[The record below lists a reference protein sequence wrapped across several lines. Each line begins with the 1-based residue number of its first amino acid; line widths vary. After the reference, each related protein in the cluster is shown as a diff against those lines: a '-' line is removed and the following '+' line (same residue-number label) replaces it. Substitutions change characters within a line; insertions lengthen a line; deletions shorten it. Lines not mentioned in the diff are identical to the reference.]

1 MIKLKDILKELA
13 GKDTLH
19 VYDFDDTLVKTN
31 TKIILIKA
39 DGLHKELSSHEYA
52 VYKPQPGD
60 KFDFSNFDK
69 VIAGSNPIH
78 DNIALIKQSL
88 SKPDVKTTILT
99 ARRLAFPIMYHL
111 RKKYGI
117 DAYVIAVGSSNPEH
131 KADWIEDQAVNHGY
145 KNIRF
150 FDDSLPNIIAVEKR
164 MKKHPDVNIELQH
177 VK

>member
-1 MIKLKDILKELA
+1 MIKLKHLLLELS

-19 VYDFDDTLVKTN
+19 VYDFDDTLVKTDTN
-31 TKIILIKA
+31 VIVIKA
-39 DGLHKELSSHEYA
+39 DGTRQELNSHEYA
-52 VYKPQPGD
+52 LYKPKPGD
-60 KFDFSNFDK
+60 KFDFSNFDR

-78 DNIALIKQSL
+78 DNLAIIRQSL
-88 SKPDVKTTILT
+88 DMPNVKTTILT
-99 ARRLAFPIMYHL
+99 ARRVAFPIMYHL

-145 KNIRF
+145 KKIRF
-150 FDDSLPNIIAVEKR
+150 FDDSLPNIMAVEKR
-164 MKKHPDVNIELQH
+164 MKRYPDVELELKH

>member
-1 MIKLKDILKELA
+1 MIKLKDILNEIS

-19 VYDFDDTLVKTN
+19 VYDFDDTLVKTD
-31 TKIILIKA
+31 TKIILVKA
-39 DGLHKELSSHEYA
+39 DGTREELSSHEYA

-60 KFDFSNFDK
+60 KFDFTNFDK

-78 DNIALIKQSL
+78 DNIALIRQSL
-88 SKPDVKTTILT
+88 NKPNVKTTILT

-111 RKKYGI
+111 RKKYGL

-150 FDDSLPNIIAVEKR
+150 FDDSLPNIMAVEKR